1 MRETSPVL
9 LSKYLGQKFPPTE
22 QQAAIIGDRP
32 GPLLVVAGAGAGK
45 TETMAARV
53 VWLVANG
60 LARPDEVLGLTFT
73 RKAAQ
78 ELSRR
83 IRHRLETLAGVPA
96 LRDIDPSGELEKT
109 LATIAPTVSTYDS
122 YAGQLIREYGLLV
135 PVEPAARIITDA
147 DLYAIAHEVV
157 TNYTGELGATQQVA
171 TVTKN
176 LLGLIDEMNNQVM
189 SPDDLTEETR
199 AFLLG
204 MEELPLAETKRY
216 NDYTADT
223 RKWPGIQQQRL
234 QYLPLI
240 AALREELKAR
250 DVVTFNEQMSVAARL
265 AAKHPA
271 IGAAQRS
278 RYKVIMLDEYQDTSH
293 AQRILLSSLFG
304 EVNEGTTIT
313 AVGDPMQSIYGW
325 RGATAANLA
334 AFVDDF
340 RIGDSPTLK
349 RELTTSW
356 RNPPEI
362 LTLANT
368 VSDSVLGRGA
378 DRTVAA
384 LEPRDGAEPGEVTLG
399 FYADQQEEIEAV
411 ADLMAREFTAKKES
425 GERFTGAVLV
435 RANRHSQPIAD
446 ALNERGIPFEIV
458 GRGGLLRTP
467 EVADMVALATMLIRP
482 QDSAAARRIL
492 TGPIVGLGV
501 ADLVALGQRAKN
513 LAGQKDR
520 TVHPEEPLER
530 LASQLQELTADPP
543 DQIPG
548 LTDAVADLGE
558 RQRYTVEGVRR
569 LELLSSRLRS
579 LRTRSLSKS
588 LPDLFADIENVFGVR
603 TEVLA
608 SGNIAG
614 AVHLDR
620 LHDEVAAYSGDSL
633 RGLLDFFD
641 LALVHEDGLTPG
653 EVTVRDDQVQILTAH
668 KAKGLEWDVV
678 AVVHA
683 DSKTYEPRLST
694 FLTNVTKVPSPTF
707 TALEEAED
715 RKDFERLVNGAKAT
729 KTRDEVIGW
738 LQEEKKAEEEESSRL
753 FYVAITRSERVLS
766 VTGSR
771 RIKNANPYEH
781 LVQLKNAAPEAV
793 VVWEDS
799 IPDKEGE
806 DNDGVDRPDLEPET
820 GTFPQLDPQPAA
832 LAGAEL
838 VRRAMADLPDAA
850 AGETFDFWEAETTAL
865 IAEHEAALAPEVE
878 VALPGELT
886 ATDLVTLRA
895 DPLQFARRQR
905 RPVPFKPNQYAK
917 RGTAFHEWLED
928 RFGATALLD
937 EDQLPGL
944 DEVPVDAAELA
955 KLKESFLAS
964 EWAERTPEFVE
975 QPFEVSIGDSVVRG
989 RMDAVFR
996 DPENPEGWLI
1006 VDWKTGRPPTGPDRK
1021 AAIIQLAV
1029 YREAWRR
1036 ILGAGTGEAGE
1047 DVPVRAAFH
1056 YVGWGETLEPHD
1068 LPGHEEL
1075 VELLA
1080 EAVVDQRA

>member
-9 LSKYLGQKFPPTE
+9 LSQYLGQKFPPTD

-60 LARPDEVLGLTFT
+60 LARPDEILGLTFT

-78 ELSRR
+78 ELGRR
-83 IRHRLETLAGVPA
+83 IRQRLETLAGVPA
-96 LRDIDPSGELEKT
+96 IRDIDPSGELEKNLT
-109 LATIAPTVSTYDS
+109 TIAPTVSTYDS

-135 PVEPAARIITDA
+135 PVEPAAQIITAA

-157 TNYTGELGATQQVA
+157 TNHTGELGATQQVA
-171 TVTKN
+171 TVTEY
-176 LLGLIDEMNNQVM
+176 LLKLIDEMNNQVM
-189 SPDDLTEETR
+189 SPDELVEETR

-204 MEELPLAETKRY
+204 MEELPLDGTK
-216 NDYTADT
+216 DYTKAT
-223 RKWPGIQQQRL
+223 LKWPEIQRLRL

-240 AALREELKAR
+240 ESLRAELTRR

-265 AAKHPA
+265 AAEHPA
-271 IGAAQRS
+271 IGVSQRA

-304 EVNEGTTIT
+304 DVNEGSTIT

-325 RGATAANLA
+325 RGATAANLE

-340 RIGDSPTLK
+340 RRGEDATVK

-362 LTLANT
+362 LTLANA

-378 DRTVAA
+378 DRAVAA
-384 LEPRDGAEPGEVTLG
+384 LEPRDGADPGEVTLG
-399 FYADQQEEIEAV
+399 FYADQEEEIAAV
-411 ADLMAREFTAKKES
+411 ADLMAREFRARKEA
-425 GERFTGAVLV
+425 GEKFTGAVLV
-435 RANRHSQPIAD
+435 RANKHSQPIAD

-482 QDSAAARRIL
+482 QDSAAALRVL
-492 TGPIVGLGV
+492 TGPVVGLGLT
-501 ADLVALGQRAKN
+501 DLVALGQRAKN
-513 LAGQKDR
+513 LAGR
-520 TVHPEEPLER
+520 GERLIHPEEPIER
-530 LASQLQELTADPP
+530 LVSQLAELTADPP
-543 DQIPG
+543 DQVPG

-558 RQRYTVEGVRR
+558 RGRYSEEGVRR
-569 LELLSSRLRS
+569 LELLSSRLRQ
-579 LRTRSLSKS
+579 LRTTSLAKS

-608 SGNIAG
+608 SGNLAG

-633 RGLLDFFD
+633 SGLLDFFA
-641 LALVHEDGLTPG
+641 LALTHEDGLEPG
-653 EVTVRDDQVQILTAH
+653 EVTVREDQVQILTAH

-683 DSKTYEPRLST
+683 DSSTYKATVST
-694 FLTNVTKVPSPTF
+694 FLTNVTKVPDPSF
-707 TALEEAED
+707 TALEEAAD
-715 RKDFERLVNGAKAT
+715 RKDFERLVTGAKAT
-729 KTRDEVIGW
+729 KTRDEVVGW
-738 LQEEKKAEEEESSRL
+738 LQEQKKAEEEEASRL

-771 RIKNANPYEH
+771 RISTADPYEH
-781 LVQLKNAAPEAV
+781 LVRLKEAAPESV
-793 VVWEDS
+793 VAWETGVPEETEETDGTAE
-799 IPDKEGE
+799 IP
-806 DNDGVDRPDLEPET
+806 EPET
-820 GTFPQLDPQPAA
+820 GTFPQLEPDPDAVS
-832 LAGAEL
+832 GAEL
-838 VRRAMADLPDAA
+838 VRRAMADLPAQTS
-850 AGETFDFWEAETTAL
+850 GETFDFWERETTAL
-865 IAEHEAALAPEVE
+865 IEEWEAAQAPVVEVE
-878 VALPGELT
+878 LPGELT
-886 ATDLVTLRA
+886 ASDLVNLRA
-895 DPLQFARRQR
+895 DALQFARRQR

-928 RFGATALLD
+928 RFGASALLD
-937 EDQLPGL
+937 ENELPGI
-944 DEVPVDAAELA
+944 DEVPVDADQLA
-955 KLKESFLAS
+955 RLKESFLDS

-975 QPFEVSIGDSVVRG
+975 QPFEVSIGDAIVRG

-996 DPENPEGWLI
+996 DPQNPDGWLI
-1006 VDWKTGRPPTGPDRK
+1006 VDWKTGRPPSGADRK

-1029 YREAWRR
+1029 YREAWLR
-1036 ILGAGTGEAGE
+1036 ILGEEQA
-1047 DVPVRAAFH
+1047 PVRAAFH

-1068 LPGHEEL
+1068 LPGREEL
-1075 VELLA
+1075 ERLLA
-1080 EAVVDQRA
+1080 DAVVDKQ

>member
-60 LARPDEVLGLTFT
+60 LARPDEILGLTFT

-78 ELSRR
+78 ELGRR
-83 IRHRLETLAGVPA
+83 IRQRLETLAGVPA
-96 LRDIDPSGELEKT
+96 IRDIDPSGELEKT
-109 LATIAPTVSTYDS
+109 LSTIAPTVSTYDS

-157 TNYTGELGATQQVA
+157 SNYRGELRATQQVS
-171 TVTKN
+171 TVTEY
-176 LLGLIDEMNNQVM
+176 LLKLIDEMNNQVM
-189 SPDDLTEETR
+189 SPADLEEETR

-204 MEELPLAETKRY
+204 MEELPLDGTKDY
-216 NDYTADT
+216 NKPTL
-223 RKWPGIQQQRL
+223 KWPEIQQLRL

-240 AALREELKAR
+240 EELRAELKRR

-265 AAKHPA
+265 ASEHPA
-271 IGAAQRS
+271 IGASQRS

-304 EVNEGTTIT
+304 KVNEGSTIT

-325 RGATAANLA
+325 RGATAANLE

-340 RIGDSPTLK
+340 RLGDAPTLK

-362 LTLANT
+362 LTLANA
-368 VSDSVLGRGA
+368 VSDSVLGRGS
-378 DRTVAA
+378 DRAVAA
-384 LEPRDGAEPGEVTLG
+384 LEPREGADAGEVHLG
-399 FYADQQEEIEAV
+399 FYAEQAEEIEAV
-411 ADLMAREFTAKKES
+411 ADLMAREFRAKKEA
-425 GERFTGAVLV
+425 GEKFTGAVLV
-435 RANRHSQPIAD
+435 RANKHSQDIAD

-467 EVADMVALATMLIRP
+467 EVADVVALATMLIRP
-482 QDSAAARRIL
+482 QDSAAALRVL
-492 TGPIVGLGV
+492 TGPMVGLGLS
-501 ADLVALGQRAKN
+501 DLVALGRRAKN
-513 LAGQKDR
+513 LAGHGER
-520 TVHPEEPLER
+520 VLHPEEPMER
-530 LASQLQELTADPP
+530 LASQLAELTADPP
-543 DQIPG
+543 DQVPG

-558 RQRYTVEGVRR
+558 RQRYSEEGVQR
-569 LELLSSRLRS
+569 LELLSSRLRR
-579 LRTRSLSKS
+579 LRTQSLSKS

-620 LHDEVAAYSGDSL
+620 LHDEVASYSGESL
-633 RGLLDFFD
+633 SGLLDFFA
-641 LALVHEDGLTPG
+641 LALEHEDGLEPG
-653 EVTVRDDQVQILTAH
+653 EVVVREDQVQILTAH

-683 DSKTYEPRLST
+683 DSTTYQAKVST
-694 FLTNVTKVPSPTF
+694 FLTNVTKVPDPSF
-707 TALEEAED
+707 TALGDAAD

-729 KTRDEVIGW
+729 RDRDEIVGW
-738 LQEEKKAEEEESSRL
+738 LQERRTAEEEEASRL

-771 RIKNANPYEH
+771 RIKSADPYEH
-781 LVQLKNAAPEAV
+781 LVRLKEAAPEAV
-793 VVWEDS
+793 VAWETA
-799 IPDKEGE
+799 KRE
-806 DNDGVDRPDLEPET
+806 DAEDDADVEKQEVET
-820 GTFPQLDPQPAA
+820 GTFPQLHPEPRA

-838 VRRAMADLPDAA
+838 VRQAREQLPAQVT
-850 AGETFDFWEAETTAL
+850 GETFDFWEAEVTAL
-865 IAEHEAALAPEVE
+865 IEEHEAAQAPVVE

-886 ATDLVTLRA
+886 ATDLVNLRA

-944 DEVPVDAAELA
+944 DEPPVDADDLV

-964 EWAERTPEFVE
+964 EWADRTPEFVE
-975 QPFEVSIGDSVVRG
+975 QPFEVTIGESVVRG

-996 DPENPEGWLI
+996 DPEDPTGWLI
-1006 VDWKTGRPPTGPDRK
+1006 VDWKTGRPPSGPDRK

-1036 ILGAGTGEAGE
+1036 IIGE

-1068 LPGHEEL
+1068 LPGHAEL
-1075 VELLA
+1075 VELLE
-1080 EAVVDQRA
+1080 EAVVGKRS